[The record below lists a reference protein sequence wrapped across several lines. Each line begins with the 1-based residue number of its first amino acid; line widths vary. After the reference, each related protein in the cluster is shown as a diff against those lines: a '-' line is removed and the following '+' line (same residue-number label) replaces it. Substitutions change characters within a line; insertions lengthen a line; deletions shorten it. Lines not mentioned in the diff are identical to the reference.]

1 MVSMWEVNFVLFN
14 SMLRYVIN
22 RLMDAFFPYQD
33 CYLPSTDIDP
43 RAKVLWPIFVS
54 HDENDP
60 DMEKEMHNLYLS
72 GNYRDMNITLSF
84 LM

>member
-1 MVSMWEVNFVLFN
+1 
-14 SMLRYVIN
+14 
-22 RLMDAFFPYQD
+22 MDAFFPYQD

-43 RAKVLWPIFVS
+43 RAKALWPIFVS

-72 GNYRDMNITLSF
+72 GNYRDMNITSSF
-84 LM
+84 LMWRYNDVTDITLPDPR

>member
-1 MVSMWEVNFVLFN
+1 
-14 SMLRYVIN
+14 
-22 RLMDAFFPYQD
+22 MDAFFPYQD

-43 RAKVLWPIFVS
+43 RAKTLWPIFVS

-72 GNYRDMNITLSF
+72 GNYRDMNITSSF
-84 LM
+84 LMWRYNDVTDITLPDPR

>member
-1 MVSMWEVNFVLFN
+1 
-14 SMLRYVIN
+14 
-22 RLMDAFFPYQD
+22 MDAFFPYQD

-60 DMEKEMHNLYLS
+60 DMEKEMHNL
-72 GNYRDMNITLSF
+72 DIVVTLPVSTF
-84 LM
+84 WAKLIKRYY

>member
-1 MVSMWEVNFVLFN
+1 
-14 SMLRYVIN
+14 
-22 RLMDAFFPYQD
+22 MDAFFPYQD

-43 RAKVLWPIFVS
+43 RAKALWPIFVS

-72 GNYRDMNITLSF
+72 GNYRDRALARGSISVEGR
-84 LM
+84 